1 MQMQIQIRRRVAVV
15 ALFVAGV
22 ASWPGPA
29 HGADVQAS
37 CRAPLSDAPAAPPSS
52 DPWTGIL
59 IRADQARAAI
69 DEGRA
74 AEIESELDALTAAA
88 ASAPSTREQAHL
100 LIHLGRSYA
109 QLAEV
114 HPERRLALVRSVAL
128 LTRALE
134 VAHGPAQARNRS
146 YALGYLGELYE
157 RRGRWQEALD
167 LTRRATLSALEA
179 DAPDALYRWQWQ
191 AARLQLASGDRR
203 TALASYRR
211 AVVTLAEL
219 RAQAALSAAT
229 WSATAG
235 RTVEDLYVELIDL
248 LLTEAATR
256 QDPAEEQALLVEV
269 RDTFEARQVE
279 ELRDYF
285 HDECLAAQRKATP
298 EDIPGTAVV
307 YPIILADRLEIL
319 VGGSGRLERFL
330 SPVDRVTLTAEV
342 QAFRSKLTRRTTREY
357 LRHAHTLYQWL
368 IGPIEETLRER
379 SPETV
384 VFVPDGPLRTIPF
397 AALWDRDAREFL
409 IERYP
414 VAVVP
419 SLSLT
424 DPRPIER
431 GRVQI
436 LAAGISES
444 VGGYPALEAVPEEI
458 AAVSRNFPGLTLLNE
473 QFSVARFSEEVE
485 RRPFGIIHVAS
496 HAEFTDD
503 PSQSF
508 LLAYDGKISMDRLAQ
523 LVATTRFRSQQ
534 PLELLTLSACSTA
547 AGNERAALG
556 LAGIALRAGARSA
569 LATLWSVSDQ
579 ASSKLIIEFYAQL
592 SKPEFSRAQAL
603 QQAQL
608 QLIAERG
615 FRHPAF
621 WSPFILISSWL

>member
-1 MQMQIQIRRRVAVV
+1 
-15 ALFVAGV
+15 
-22 ASWPGPA
+22 
-29 HGADVQAS
+29 
-37 CRAPLSDAPAAPPSS
+37 
-52 DPWTGIL
+52 
-59 IRADQARAAI
+59 
-69 DEGRA
+69 
-74 AEIESELDALTAAA
+74 
-88 ASAPSTREQAHL
+88 
-100 LIHLGRSYA
+100 
-109 QLAEV
+109 
-114 HPERRLALVRSVAL
+114 
-128 LTRALE
+128 
-134 VAHGPAQARNRS
+134 
-146 YALGYLGELYE
+146 
-157 RRGRWQEALD
+157 
-167 LTRRATLSALEA
+167 
-179 DAPDALYRWQWQ
+179 
-191 AARLQLASGDRR
+191 
-203 TALASYRR
+203 
-211 AVVTLAEL
+211 
-219 RAQAALSAAT
+219 
-229 WSATAG
+229 
-235 RTVEDLYVELIDL
+235 
-248 LLTEAATR
+248 
-256 QDPAEEQALLVEV
+256 
-269 RDTFEARQVE
+269 
-279 ELRDYF
+279 
-285 HDECLAAQRKATP
+285 
-298 EDIPGTAVV
+298 
-307 YPIILADRLEIL
+307 

-330 SPVDRVTLTAEV
+330 SPVDQVTLTAEV

-357 LRHAHTLYQWL
+357 LRHAHTLYEWL

-397 AALWDRDAREFL
+397 GALWDRDAREYL

-444 VGGYPALEAVPEEI
+444 VEGYPALEAVPEEM
-458 AAVSRNFPGLTLLNE
+458 AAVSRHFPGLTLLND

-485 RRPFGIIHVAS
+485 SRPFGIIHVAS
-496 HAEFTDD
+496 HAEFKDD

-508 LLAYDGKISMDRLAQ
+508 LLAYDGKLSMDRLAE

-534 PLELLTLSACSTA
+534 PLELLTLSACETA